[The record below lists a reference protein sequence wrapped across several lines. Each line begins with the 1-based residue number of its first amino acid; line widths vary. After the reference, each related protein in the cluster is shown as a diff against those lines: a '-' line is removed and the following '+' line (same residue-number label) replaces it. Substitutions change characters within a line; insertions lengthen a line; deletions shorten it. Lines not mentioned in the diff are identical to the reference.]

1 MGEKVLRFPS
11 QQSKECHISV
21 TGSVNVSHHFPN
33 SLTQTSWCFYV
44 HILWLKKNKIIIYYR
59 EFSTAA
65 FTWLESFHL
74 VKQSTGPVQVF
85 WSYTTAAAQIS
96 GSRGQVLKSFGFSV
110 QYALRWLKHKK
121 KNIFFFTSRNCS
133 HLYVVQEL
141 EVAGSVGSIA
151 HSLSKLYGASS
162 TLRPVVARHGVWCPT
177 LFC

>member
-110 QYALRWLKHKK
+110 QYALTKK
-121 KNIFFFTSRNCS
+121 KKYLFFHLKKLFSPLCCTGTGSCWVCWQFCS
-133 HLYVVQEL
+133 Q
-141 EVAGSVGSIA
+141 
-151 HSLSKLYGASS
+151 
-162 TLRPVVARHGVWCPT
+162 P
-177 LFC
+177 